1 VIFYSRLPRVPD
13 CPSHLDQYGIIENLN
28 NRRVALLSGYGER
41 RPSVIRRLV
50 DVRARLDQ
58 RPHYRLLAQFGGDVQ
73 LRHAVIIRLVDIR
86 AHLDQ
91 QGLVFTNPSS
101 QPTAGKQAATE
112 SSPSPLVHLGISIW
126 LPNR

>member
-1 VIFYSRLPRVPD
+1 ML
-13 CPSHLDQYGIIENLN
+13 HLDQYGIPENLN
-28 NRRVALLSGYGER
+28 NRRVALLSGYGQR
-41 RPSVIRRLV
+41 RPSVIPRLV
-50 DVRARLDQ
+50 DVRRAQLDQ